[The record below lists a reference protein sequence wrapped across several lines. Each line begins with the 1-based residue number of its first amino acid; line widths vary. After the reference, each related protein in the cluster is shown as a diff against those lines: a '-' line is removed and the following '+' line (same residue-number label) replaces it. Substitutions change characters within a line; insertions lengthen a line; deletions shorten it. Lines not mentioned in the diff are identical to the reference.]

1 MGSIYRM
8 RPLRFR
14 AIWISDVHLG
24 SKGCKAEY
32 LLDFLKCTES
42 EYLYL
47 LGDIIDIWAMRRGL
61 YWPQTHNNVVRT
73 VLGKAK
79 HGTKVIY
86 IPGNHDDRFRDYV
99 GTTFGN
105 VELRMRAI
113 HETADGRRL
122 LMLHGDEFDHVIR
135 YSKFIG
141 HLGDRAYTFLL
152 KFNRLV
158 NYVRRKLG
166 LPYWSIAAYLKH
178 KVKNAVNVISDFE
191 RTVAQEAA
199 CWRVDGLVCGH
210 IHHAQIKWIN
220 GVLYCNDGDWVESC
234 TALVEAH
241 DGALHLLHWADDIY
255 SLLPAG
261 AELAVAEE
269 KIA

>member
-24 SKGCKAEY
+24 SKGCKAEF
-32 LLDFLKCTES
+32 LLDFLKSTES

-47 LGDIIDIWAMRRGL
+47 VGDIIDLWAMRRGL
-61 YWPQTHNNVVRT
+61 YWPQAHNNVIRT
-73 VLGKAK
+73 ILGKAK

-99 GTTFGN
+99 GHTFGN
-105 VELRMRAI
+105 VELRLRSI
-113 HETADGRRL
+113 HVTADERRL
-122 LMLHGDEFDHVIR
+122 LLLHGDEFDNVIR
-135 YSKFIG
+135 YSKLIG
-141 HLGDRAYTFLL
+141 HLGDHAYAFLL

-158 NYVRRKLG
+158 NWSRRKLG
-166 LPYWSIAAYLKH
+166 LPYWSVAAYLKH

-191 RTVAQEAA
+191 RTVTQEAER
-199 CWRVDGLVCGH
+199 WQVDGLVCGH
-210 IHHAQIKWIN
+210 IHHAQIKRIG

-241 DGALHLLHWADDIY
+241 DGALNLLHWADEKY
-255 SLLPAG
+255 SLMPA
-261 AELAVAEE
+261 AVDAAILQE
-269 KIA
+269 KVA